1 MPTWAGTRSKTLEP
15 PTIWES
21 ERTMEG
27 VAASRA
33 WGEIGGRE
41 ACHSPIL
48 FVFFSCSSSCNYFS
62 FSCSCALL
70 APQPSP
76 LLAGHVS
83 RTHTNTH
90 TRRAHTPAGPSPRTH
105 PTANWCPFPDL
116 FRGGRPRWAHFFFSG
131 QEPQTEIGAPF
142 FAPIAAGGWGGA
154 KPTSVEL
161 KAERERERER
171 GRDLRRWGT

>member
-1 MPTWAGTRSKTLEP
+1 MPTWAGPRSKTLEP

-27 VAASRA
+27 VQGCRLPGVGGDWRA
-33 WGEIGGRE
+33 GGLPFSHPF
-41 ACHSPIL
+41 C
-48 FVFFSCSSSCNYFS
+48 FFSCSSSCNYFS

-70 APQPSP
+70 PPQPSP

-90 TRRAHTPAGPSPRTH
+90 TRRAHTPAGPSPRSH
-105 PTANWCPFPDL
+105 PTANRCPFPDL
-116 FRGGRPRWAHFFFSG
+116 FRGGRPRWAHFFFPG
-131 QEPQTEIGAPF
+131 QEPPNRDRSSIF
-142 FAPIAAGGWGGA
+142 RSNRCRGWGRGKTDERA
-154 KPTSVEL
+154 F

-171 GRDLRRWGT
+171 EGAI